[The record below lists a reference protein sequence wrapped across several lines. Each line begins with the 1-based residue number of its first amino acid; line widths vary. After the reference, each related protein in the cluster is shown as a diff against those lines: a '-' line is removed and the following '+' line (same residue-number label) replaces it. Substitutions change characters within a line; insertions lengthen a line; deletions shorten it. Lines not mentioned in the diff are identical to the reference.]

1 MYDII
6 GLFFVPAL
14 DCTLFL
20 TFKYILISLQIPKVY
35 TSSAIENRPTM
46 FDAVHSECIQFL
58 YENIS
63 PVNDWRSVQPHRI
76 CETAIFNCWRLEFR
90 GRERVAFRK
99 FHFPLTNRGTMC
111 IRRGHRIARSWR
123 SNLLVGAHCWAGPK
137 RRATGGAEEKR
148 EPAKE
153 REREGKLERA
163 GHNP

>member
-1 MYDII
+1 MQ
-6 GLFFVPAL
+6 
-14 DCTLFL
+14 C
-20 TFKYILISLQIPKVY
+20 IL
-35 TSSAIENRPTM
+35 SAFN
-46 FDAVHSECIQFL
+46 QFL

-111 IRRGHRIARSWR
+111 TRRGHRIARSWR
-123 SNLLVGAHCWAGPK
+123 SNLLVGAHSWAGPK
-137 RRATGGAEEKR
+137 RRATGGAEEER

-153 REREGKLERA
+153 REREGKSNEPGITHRTVQFRSCFALGVFGAHVSFALVRHRYDFGE
-163 GHNP
+163 G